1 MPCGS
6 DFRRRNIENQ
16 QNLILSLILLCAYL
30 LLCDGWCQV
39 NDFGSLRKPHIV
51 FSCDGLRIL
60 IPAKWK
66 NVVVVLC
73 FHFHYRAMIFSV
85 LVALSLIYIC
95 MHRTTS
101 HIIYTFGWR
110 AEEKILKTH
119 IAAEAEI
126 HFDARWNA
134 LRRMSGWGK
143 KRISDWCRLPSVLTY
158 WMCAASRVLHVTLRA
173 WIKFEYFKRITQ

>member
-1 MPCGS
+1 MPWVS

-66 NVVVVLC
+66 NAVVVLC
-73 FHFHYRAMIFSV
+73 FHFHYRAMIFSSV
-85 LVALSLIYIC
+85 LVALSLIYLHAPYNVAHHIHIWTAGGGKNSENA
-95 MHRTTS
+95 HRSRSWNTFWCQMKCVTQDEWMRKKENFWLMSTTKC
-101 HIIYTFGWR
+101 
-110 AEEKILKTH
+110 ADILNVCCV
-119 IAAEAEI
+119 EGSPCYSQSL
-126 HFDARWNA
+126 D
-134 LRRMSGWGK
+134 
-143 KRISDWCRLPSVLTY
+143 
-158 WMCAASRVLHVTLRA
+158 
-173 WIKFEYFKRITQ
+173 